1 MGCILGEETMGHRHC
16 GQLKGGRRTLKGRR
30 YMDPKAYLEREVQDE
45 HRDGDEE
52 EHDVVVQVLGGL
64 RIG

>member
-1 MGCILGEETMGHRHC
+1 MHESMQIYGSIFVHEADLWIHICTA
-16 GQLKGGRRTLKGRR
+16 GRSMHPTTH
-30 YMDPKAYLEREVQDE
+30 LEREVQDE